1 MEINFILRKFVL
13 FENLKSERSRNFD
26 VCLYVTQ
33 LNVICLWQSER
44 DAQLTSK
51 VQMFEPKQEFVL
63 YNSGNW
69 KLYFERAQQNN
80 PAAEETFRIYAHYYV
95 SRNSD
100 NKLARA
106 SVSDSKMNR
115 LSKFQFSYNWQ

>member
-80 PAAEETFRIYAHYYV
+80 PQPKKHFAFMRIIMFRAIPTI
-95 SRNSD
+95 N
-100 NKLARA
+100 
-106 SVSDSKMNR
+106 
-115 LSKFQFSYNWQ
+115 